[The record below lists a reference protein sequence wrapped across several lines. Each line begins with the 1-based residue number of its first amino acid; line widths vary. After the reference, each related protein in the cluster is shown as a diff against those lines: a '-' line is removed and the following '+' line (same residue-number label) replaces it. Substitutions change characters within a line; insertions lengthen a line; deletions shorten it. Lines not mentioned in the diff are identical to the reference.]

1 MGRFLEDIRRF
12 FRVMDFSKSGKRVR
26 SLFVVLALMSIV
38 SSVLTVAQPFLYMEL
53 IDSIVGEAG
62 GLLEFSTEII
72 ILVYGV
78 CFLVARVIDEL
89 WKAVFTNL
97 TLSAQRSLAEK
108 AFDHIIRLPSSFFL
122 GKDKHSLPEIISKA
136 RSGVHE
142 IISVSLETVVPVVLE
157 FFLVSLIVYMLFP
170 GSVLVILIASV
181 VVFVVVAIVGSEMIR
196 PWQRGFTEENNKT
209 HQVLG
214 EILSSEETIKSF
226 NVEDG
231 FKKRY
236 LSHMAVFENYCY
248 KFFRW
253 SAFIGSM
260 QMLAIGGALIPM
272 LFISF
277 NFLKD
282 DALTLGAFVMINVLT
297 IQLIMP
303 LRRLAYAYRQVK
315 ESAVDIEQLDKVMSI
330 PSETQRSDDGRG
342 EVILESP
349 SIFFDNV
356 CFCYEEGE
364 GPVLNDVSFT
374 VPEGKTYAF
383 VGASGAGKSTISKL
397 IMRYYDV
404 SSGNILLGGR
414 DVEGF
419 SRDAVRRFVGMVSQ
433 DVVLFNDTLRFNLDF
448 GECVED
454 ARLVS
459 ALKAVDLDGFVDALP
474 NGVDTMVGDRG
485 MRLSGGQRQRVG
497 IARAILKDP
506 KVLIFD
512 EATSSLDMHTEKT
525 VSENINIVSEGK
537 TTIVIAHRL
546 STIINADKILVLDQG
561 EIVSSGTHSELIESC
576 DVYRKLYMS
585 GGATS
590 VDQPLQML
598 SD

>member
-1 MGRFLEDIRRF
+1 
-12 FRVMDFSKSGKRVR
+12 MDFSKSGKRVR

-53 IDSIVGEAG
+53 IDSIVGEGG
-62 GLLEFSTEII
+62 GLLGFSTETI

-122 GKDKHSLPEIISKA
+122 GKDKHSLSEIISKA

-142 IISVSLETVVPVVLE
+142 IISVSLETIVPVVLE

-170 GSVLVILIASV
+170 GSVLAILIASV

-226 NVEDG
+226 NVEDS

-277 NFLKD
+277 NFLKN

-349 SIFFDNV
+349 SISFDNV

-364 GPVLNDVSFT
+364 EPVLNDVSFT
-374 VPEGKTYAF
+374 VPEGKAYAF

-414 DVEGF
+414 NVEGF
-419 SRDAVRRFVGMVSQ
+419 PRDAVRRFVGMVSQ

-561 EIVSSGTHSELIESC
+561 EIVSSGTHGELIESC

>member
-1 MGRFLEDIRRF
+1 MGGFLEDIRRF
-12 FRVMDFSKSGKRVR
+12 FRVMNLSKGGKRVGL
-26 SLFVVLALMSIV
+26 LFFALALMSIF

-53 IDSIVGEAG
+53 IDSIVGESG
-62 GLLEFSTEII
+62 GLLGFSTETI
-72 ILVYGV
+72 ILVYGG

-97 TLSAQRSLAEK
+97 TLSAQRRLAEK

-142 IISVSLETVVPVVLE
+142 IISVSLETIVPVFLE

-170 GSVLVILIASV
+170 GSVLVILVVSV
-181 VVFVVVAIVGSEMIR
+181 VVFVVVAVVGSERIR

-214 EILSSEETIKSF
+214 EILSSEETVKSF
-226 NVEDG
+226 NVEEG
-231 FKKRY
+231 FKNRY
-236 LSHMAVFENYCY
+236 LSHMAVFEGYCY

-253 SAFIGSM
+253 SALIGSM

-277 NFLKD
+277 DFFKN

-342 EVILESP
+342 EVILDSP
-349 SIFFDNV
+349 SISFDNV
-356 CFCYEEGE
+356 CFHYGGGEEA
-364 GPVLNDVSFT
+364 VLNNVSFT

-404 SSGNILLGGR
+404 SSGSILLGGKS
-414 DVEGF
+414 VENF

-454 ARLVS
+454 ARLMS
-459 ALKAVDLDGFVDALP
+459 ALKAVDLDGFVEALP
-474 NGVDTMVGDRG
+474 NGVDTLVGDRG

-497 IARAILKDP
+497 IARTILKNP

-537 TTIVIAHRL
+537 TTIIIAHRL
-546 STIINADKILVLDQG
+546 STIINADKILVLDRG

-576 DVYRKLYMS
+576 GVYRKLYMS

-590 VDQPLQML
+590 VV
-598 SD
+598 